1 MYIKPAD
8 TNLHSPMP
16 NSILPHVIFI
26 VSLMLILHC
35 PLLRVKVNT
44 YSVLGERL
52 VIVHGLVVH
61 SAPSDDGS
69 QLTEVGMLLG
79 SFGWVHC
86 RVMLLSDPMV
96 AVTFAE
102 NGIGSDPTGKII
114 VHFNNHN
121 NTIYVLSILWYI
133 H

>member
-16 NSILPHVIFI
+16 KSILPHVIFI

-35 PLLRVKVNT
+35 PLLRVTVNT

-52 VIVHGLVVH
+52 VIVYGLVVH
-61 SAPSDDGS
+61 SVPSDGGS

-79 SFGWVHC
+79 SF
-86 RVMLLSDPMV
+86 D
-96 AVTFAE
+96 
-102 NGIGSDPTGKII
+102 
-114 VHFNNHN
+114 
-121 NTIYVLSILWYI
+121 
-133 H
+133 